1 MSCKP
6 LIAGKNSVQR
16 VLDLV
21 IAAGDTGITY
31 PELMAASGLSDRYF
45 QCCKQELFRLGVLF
59 LVKSQ
64 RWTRYFSTDEQRLAF
79 ELPLRAEQKAA
90 RKARDVARY
99 AANAER
105 LRLKRA
111 ENPEYGK
118 PKAKKPR
125 KSRAKPKADKPASL
139 PAGFHRI
146 KPVKADPFKTAQAV
160 IPDGVKV
167 TVCPPMPD
175 RFAVSGPVVGG
186 FATMRP
192 GQYLPADTWASR
204 LVAA

>member
-21 IAAGDTGITY
+21 IASGDTGITY

-45 QCCKQELFRLGVLF
+45 QCCKQELFRLRVLF

-64 RWTRYFSTDEQRLAF
+64 RWTRYFATDEQRLAF

-105 LRLKRA
+105 LRQKRA

-118 PKAKKPR
+118 KKAPKPR
-125 KSRAKPKADKPASL
+125 KSRAKPKPASL

-160 IPDGVKV
+160 IPENVKV

-192 GQYLPADTWASR
+192 GQYLPADTWATR
-204 LVAA
+204 ALEAA

>member
-21 IAAGDTGITY
+21 IASGDTGITY
-31 PELMAASGLSDRYF
+31 TELMAASGLSDRYF
-45 QCCKQELFRLGVLF
+45 QCCKQELFRLRVLF
-59 LVKSQ
+59 IVKSQ

-125 KSRAKPKADKPASL
+125 KSRAKPKQALVIPKA
-139 PAGFHRI
+139 

-167 TVCPPMPD
+167 TLCPSFSGG
-175 RFAVSGPVVGG
+175 RYAVTGPVVGG

>member
-21 IAAGDTGITY
+21 IEAGDAGITY

-64 RWTRYFSTDEQRLAF
+64 RWTRYFATDEQRLAF

-125 KSRAKPKADKPASL
+125 KSRAKPKQALVIPKAKTVKPAPYES
-139 PAGFHRI
+139 
-146 KPVKADPFKTAQAV
+146 FKTAIAV
-160 IPDGVKV
+160 IPENVKR
-167 TVCPPMPD
+167 TVCLAPPG
-175 RFAVSGPVVGG
+175 RFDAADPVVGG
-186 FATMRP
+186 FASMRL